1 MKTKNFQII
10 LAFLKVKKMVEI
22 LQYTMLLLVFY
33 VVIRYIKNNNQ
44 TLSDLRSKEP
54 KTEQEK
60 EQIKQFKEIMEKEK
74 NKIRY

>member
-1 MKTKNFQII
+1 
-10 LAFLKVKKMVEI
+10 MVEI
-22 LQYTMLLLVFY
+22 LQYIMLLLVFF

-44 TLSDLRSKEP
+44 TLADLRSKEQ

-60 EQIKQFKEIMEKEK
+60 EQIKQFKEIMKKEK

>member
-1 MKTKNFQII
+1 MI
-10 LAFLKVKKMVEI
+10 EI
-22 LQYTMLLLVFY
+22 LQYIMLLLVFF

-44 TLSDLRSKEP
+44 TLADLRSKEP

>member
-1 MKTKNFQII
+1 
-10 LAFLKVKKMVEI
+10 MVEI
-22 LQYTMLLLVFY
+22 LQYIMLLLVFF

-44 TLSDLRSKEP
+44 TLADLRSKEQ

-60 EQIKQFKEIMEKEK
+60 EQIKQFKKIMEKEK

>member
-1 MKTKNFQII
+1 
-10 LAFLKVKKMVEI
+10 MVEI
-22 LQYTMLLLVFY
+22 LQYTMLLLVFF

-44 TLSDLRSKEP
+44 TLADLRSKEQ

-60 EQIKQFKEIMEKEK
+60 EQIKQFKKIMEKEK

>member
-1 MKTKNFQII
+1 MIE
-10 LAFLKVKKMVEI
+10 V
-22 LQYTMLLLVFY
+22 LQYIMLLLVFF

-44 TLSDLRSKEP
+44 TLADLRSKEP
-54 KTEQEK
+54 KAEQEK

>member
-1 MKTKNFQII
+1 
-10 LAFLKVKKMVEI
+10 MVEI

-44 TLSDLRSKEP
+44 TLSDLRSKEQ

-60 EQIKQFKEIMEKEK
+60 EQLKQFKQIMEKEK

>member
-1 MKTKNFQII
+1 
-10 LAFLKVKKMVEI
+10 MVEI
-22 LQYTMLLLVFY
+22 LQYIMLLLVFF

-44 TLSDLRSKEP
+44 TLADLRSKEQ

>member
-1 MKTKNFQII
+1 
-10 LAFLKVKKMVEI
+10 MVEI

-44 TLSDLRSKEP
+44 TLADLRSKEQ

-60 EQIKQFKEIMEKEK
+60 EQLKQFKQIMEKEK

>member
-1 MKTKNFQII
+1 
-10 LAFLKVKKMVEI
+10 MVEI
-22 LQYTMLLLVFY
+22 LQYIMLLLVFF
-33 VVIRYIKNNNQ
+33 VVIKYIINNNQ
-44 TLSDLRSKEP
+44 TLATLRAKEP

>member
-1 MKTKNFQII
+1 
-10 LAFLKVKKMVEI
+10 MVEI
-22 LQYTMLLLVFY
+22 LQYTMLLLVFF